1 MHKTAL
7 LWRTVFAISSLVL
20 VYAAWRYLHHLPL
33 LPTVCRPD
41 RDSTDDPTPSPLI
54 IQKDPNTVYDPSSKD
69 GDQSWSQYRAIKEVE
84 STLLFYSP
92 SKHPLVVAKDISYGR
107 YYAQRDAQGWNLA
120 YTNLSFEFAEQ
131 SFRTQVKMAD
141 LSVFLCLGIQS
152 QDRHCLRPSIFQTLS
167 RVQKYNQ
174 IFGIRDILWR
184 KDGFC
189 YTMREALFAYKGDKS
204 FVFPCWVL
212 PRDRSSLE
220 KEMNKTLSSWI
231 VKPSGQGEGHGIF
244 VVNYFDEIRRRHLV
258 IDNFVVQPLLAN
270 PYLVEGKK
278 FDFRTYVLVTSVLP
292 LRAYIY
298 KEGLVRFASSK
309 YNPNATKGGSE
320 RQYLTNT
327 SVGKKYV
334 HLSNLTWT
342 FQKLKD
348 YFTGEGIDSEDVFD
362 RINDAIVRTL
372 LAAEYRL
379 QRKYFLSLDGYDCH
393 SCFQLLGVDV
403 ILDSSL
409 HPYVIEVGKG
419 SAIPWI
425 NAMPASDPQHAYY
438 ITGTSR
444 I

>member
-1 MHKTAL
+1 MRKTAL
-7 LWRTVFAISSLVL
+7 LWRAVFAISSSVL
-20 VYAAWRYLHHLPL
+20 VWAVWRFLQPPPL
-33 LPTVCRPD
+33 ALSTVCRPNG
-41 RDSTDDPTPSPLI
+41 DPTPSPRL
-54 IQKDPNTVYDPSSKD
+54 QKGHSNH

-92 SKHPLVVAKDISYGR
+92 LKHPLVVAKDISYGR

-120 YTNLSFEFAEQ
+120 YTNMSFEFTEQ

-167 RVQKYNQ
+167 KVQKYNQ
-174 IFGIRDILWR
+174 IYGIRDILWR

-220 KEMNKTLSSWI
+220 KEMNKSLSSWI
-231 VKPSGQGEGHGIF
+231 VKPGGQGEGHGIF

-258 IDNFVVQPLLAN
+258 IDNFVVQPLLTN

-298 KEGLVRFASSK
+298 REGLVRFASSK

-327 SVGKKYV
+327 SIGKKYV

-348 YFTGEGIDSEDVFD
+348 YFTGKGIDSEDVFD

-372 LAAEYRL
+372 LAAEYRF

-409 HPYVIEVGKG
+409 YPYVIEVGKG
-419 SAIPWI
+419 PV
-425 NAMPASDPQHAYY
+425 
-438 ITGTSR
+438 TTVTS
-444 I
+444 ISSL